1 MESIR
6 TMKTDVSDVVARSVT
21 NTFGVMFRREVA
33 PEGAGKGF
41 AEGTG
46 QDICSTVSL
55 WQEGRLNVDFCFV
68 FNRDL
73 LSAIVGEAYP
83 SEPQDNRALLCQDI
97 ACAVANIVVSNVKT
111 YLNGRGFDMTMNFP
125 EAGKAAANGS
135 GDQVEHLKFSCDR
148 HAGVLVNMKMKDPTG
163 PKAG

>member
-6 TMKTDVSDVVARSVT
+6 TMKTDVSDVVSRSVT
-21 NTFGVMFRREVA
+21 NTFGVMFRRDVA
-33 PEGAGKGF
+33 PEGVGKGF

-46 QDICSTVSL
+46 KDVCSTVSL
-55 WQEGRLNVDFCFV
+55 WQEGGLNVDFCFV
-68 FNRDL
+68 FDREL

-111 YLNGRGFDMTMNFP
+111 YLNGRGFEMTMNIP
-125 EAGKAAANGS
+125 EAGAAVANGAN
-135 GDQVEHLKFSCDR
+135 DQVEHLKFSCNHHDS
-148 HAGVLVNMKMKDPTG
+148 VLVNMKMRDPNG